1 MSMQIKSILI
11 TTLLYSAL
19 FSGQLNLKEYNDFG
33 KAGDYTIAVDSF
45 ATDTIVTRTYY
56 SHIFYPKELK
66 KSAPTVFF
74 YPKYNTTG
82 PEEYLHLIEHIVSRG
97 FALIFPASLPLRFT
111 ENNIKEKS
119 TNVNFFKQ
127 RVAPYKEII
136 DTTRIGFLGHNFGAG
151 MLPSLAR
158 KVSIEMKW
166 GKEALFLYLMSPW
179 YFYEMTE
186 RELSV
191 YPQQAYLLM
200 QVFDEDNVNDPKIAA
215 ELFNSI
221 GIPPQKKEFII
232 VHGTNSKGMFN
243 KIKAN
248 NLVPLS
254 GNTFLGKED
263 ILDTM
268 AIFSSFDII
277 SQAALNQNPKALEYI
292 KGTSGPDTVHISDN
306 DMQTEPMI
314 KTDYPDSL
322 IKRGPYLN
330 PWATPRNPY
339 ASITEFRKGRKLVV
353 KHYKDKIQTIVR
365 FLKVQRQHEK
375 GELDTIE
382 ILLNPIDSGYGADGK
397 YHVKQD
403 SIPAPMYEDEY
414 IRLFYP
420 DSIAGP
426 IPTVILVH
434 GYSGPKY
441 QLFKPLI
448 DHIVSRGTAVLF
460 PPYPQ
465 TPLVGSIPDVLEKQA
480 IIKNGILN
488 GIKHFKSKI
497 DTTKIGYIG
506 HSFGAG
512 QIPALAYWS
521 YSKLKWGKN
530 GAFIFITA
538 PWYISGI
545 EEKDLLSFPKD
556 VKLLTV
562 VFDDDRTN
570 DHEIGADFFRTVSIP
585 KEDKDFVTV
594 FSDSLYEY
602 KMNANHFVPYG
613 TYSPYGEE
621 NFHDYYGMFKLF
633 DALLDYSFNKNENAK
648 TIALGNN
655 SPEQVDL
662 GYFTEDRPIRKME
675 VTDNPV
681 AHRSQF
687 EYFYTWENPLNPRR
701 DKKRSFIEKV
711 KEKRKN

>member
-1 MSMQIKSILI
+1 MNLNIRLPI
-11 TTLLYSAL
+11 TIIFFYSLLYSGQIKL
-19 FSGQLNLKEYNDFG
+19 TEYSEFS
-33 KAGDYTIAVDSF
+33 KAGKYSIAVDSF
-45 ATDTIVTRTYY
+45 ATDTIGTKTYY
-56 SHIFYPKELK
+56 NHFFYPNELQK
-66 KSAPTVFF
+66 NIPIVFF

-111 ENNIKEKS
+111 EDKIKEKAI
-119 TNVNFFKQ
+119 NLVFFKRQ
-127 RVAPYKEII
+127 ISPYKHII

-151 MLPSLAR
+151 MIPSLAR

-166 GKEALFLYLMSPW
+166 GSYALFLYLMSPW

-191 YPQQAYLLM
+191 YPQKAYLLM
-200 QVFDEDNVNDPKIAA
+200 QVFNEDNVNDPKIAA

-243 KIKAN
+243 KIRAN

-277 SQAALNQNPKALEYI
+277 SSAALNQNSNALKYI
-292 KGTSGPDTVHISDN
+292 KGTSGPDTVHISN
-306 DMQTEPMI
+306 NNVQVEPMI
-314 KTDYPDSL
+314 KTDYPDTL

-353 KHYKDKIQTIVR
+353 KHYKDKIKTVIK
-365 FLKVQRQHEK
+365 FLKVQRKHEK
-375 GELDTIE
+375 GELDTVE
-382 ILLNPIDSGYGADGK
+382 ILLNPIDSGYGSDGK
-397 YHVKQD
+397 YKVVHD
-403 SIPAPMYEDEY
+403 STPAPMYEDEY

-420 DSIAGP
+420 DSIQGS
-426 IPTVILVH
+426 IPTIILVH

-480 IIKNGILN
+480 IIKNGIIN
-488 GIKHFKSKI
+488 GIKHFAAKI
-497 DTTKIGYIG
+497 DTTKIGFLG

-521 YSKLKWGKN
+521 YSKLNWGKE
-530 GAFIFITA
+530 GAFMFITA

-545 EEKDLLSFPKD
+545 EEKELLSFPEN
-556 VKLLTV
+556 VKLLTI

-585 KEDKDFVTV
+585 NEDKDFVTV
-594 FSDSLYEY
+594 FSDSLFEY

-621 NFHDYYGMFKLF
+621 NFHDYYGVFKLF
-633 DALLDYSFNKNENAK
+633 DALLDFSFNKNDKAK
-648 TIALGNN
+648 VVALGNN
-655 SPEQVDL
+655 SKEQTDL
-662 GYFTEDRPIRKME
+662 GYFTEDRPIRRME
-675 VTDNPV
+675 VTDNPI

-701 DKKRSFIEKV
+701 EKKRSFIEKV
-711 KEKRKN
+711 KKKRQE